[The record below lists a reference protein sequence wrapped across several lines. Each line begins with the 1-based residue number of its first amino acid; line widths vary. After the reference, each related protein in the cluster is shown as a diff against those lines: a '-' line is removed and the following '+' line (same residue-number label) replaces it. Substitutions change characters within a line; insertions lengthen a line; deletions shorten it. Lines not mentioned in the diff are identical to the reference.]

1 MWEIKNKLFFHL
13 LGNTF
18 LCSVAN
24 NFMWFA
30 LSFWAYLETK
40 SIMVTSFIGWMYLFS
55 VLVSWVFFWALV
67 DHNKKK
73 NVMLLS
79 TLISFFFFVVA
90 GFIYAFA
97 PEWVFQN
104 FSSWYLWIFVVV
116 ILLWVIVGNIRMI
129 AMSTM
134 MTLLFSDETR
144 DKANWMLGV
153 ANGIAFW
160 IVSVLSWLV
169 IGFLWMWWAI
179 MFTLIASFLCIVHLT
194 FLHFPK
200 EDFSHHHEEWKKIDI
215 KGTIKII
222 WSISWLFGLIFFT
235 MFNNFLWGAFVALMD
250 PYGLSLVSVEVWGI
264 IWWSLSFG
272 FIVWWLLISKWGLGK
287 NPLKTLLLV
296 NIILWIVCIF
306 FTSVSSIIVTTI
318 GLFFFMVLNPY
329 AEASEQ
335 TILQKIVP
343 FNRQWRVFWFAQS
356 IEQTAS
362 PITAFLIGPITELFV
377 IPFMASEKWEYVF
390 WWWFGTTDDRGIALV
405 FSMIWMVGLVITLLA
420 FLSKSYKNLSKV
432 YLEEKNNI

>member
-40 SIMVTSFIGWMYLFS
+40 SIMVTSFIGWMYLLS
-55 VLVSWVFFWALV
+55 VLVSWVFFWAFV
-67 DHNKKK
+67 DHHKKK
-73 NVMLLS
+73 FVMLSS
-79 TLISFFFFVVA
+79 TIASFFFFSLA
-90 GFIYAFA
+90 GGIYFSA

-104 FSSWYLWIFVVV
+104 ISSPYLWFFAVAV
-116 ILLWVIVGNIRMI
+116 LFWVIVWNIRMI

-134 MTLLFSDETR
+134 MTLLFDDEHR
-144 DKANWMLGV
+144 DKANGMLWV

-179 MFTLIASFLCIVHLT
+179 IFTLIASCLWILHLIFLS
-194 FLHFPK
+194 FPK
-200 EDFSHHHEEWKKIDI
+200 EDFSQHQEDWKKVDI

-222 WSISWLFGLIFFT
+222 SGISWLFGLIFFT
-235 MFNNFLWGAFVALMD
+235 MFNNFLWGVFVALMD
-250 PYGLSLVSVEVWGI
+250 PYWLSLVSVEVWWI
-264 IWWSLSFG
+264 IWGSLSFG
-272 FIVWWLLISKWGLGK
+272 FIVGWLLISKWWLGK
-287 NPLKTLLLV
+287 NPLKTLLMV

-318 GLFFFMVLNPY
+318 GLFFFMMLNPY

-362 PITAFLIGPITELFV
+362 PVTAFFIWPITELFV
-377 IPFMASEKWEYVF
+377 IPFMASQTWEQIF
-390 WWWFGTTDDRGIALV
+390 WWWFWTTDARWIALV
-405 FSMIWMVGLVITLLA
+405 FSIVGLIGLIITLLA
-420 FLSKSYKNLSKV
+420 FLSKPYKNLSKI
-432 YLEEKNNI
+432 YLEESK